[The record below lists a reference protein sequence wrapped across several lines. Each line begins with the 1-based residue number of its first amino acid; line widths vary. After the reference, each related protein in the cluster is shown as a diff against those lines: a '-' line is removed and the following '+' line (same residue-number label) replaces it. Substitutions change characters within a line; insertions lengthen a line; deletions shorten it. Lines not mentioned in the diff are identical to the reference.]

1 MFRTL
6 TGRRTGRGMA
16 VGALIL
22 SLTAT
27 IGGTASAAPTR
38 DETTDDMR
46 GCSVLAHERNEGR
59 HRLQNAWQMFNDQL
73 RELQREARQLD
84 RDSKKTKSA
93 SSMTSEAREALDGAK
108 SELQSLRTNAQGAI
122 QELAELGQACK
133 EEQETEDQDAHVTLV
148 SLVESE
154 DGVVTLLVQ
163 FNEKVECTSTADDGK
178 ACAELFSYMPTE
190 DGDPVKGETFELAE
204 NEMSAVVTFVVDE
217 DLDDDENVEV
227 DVTKDE
233 LKFTAGSALSAQ
245 DAGTFESNEAADAPV
260 DLALETNDLVAKYR
274 DVVDEAILDMQSVMD
289 EITAAFTEMAEAAET
304 TTTEDDT
311 VAAAELEQSKQDRA
325 KEKVERVKEAKE
337 KAERA
342 KDRTGNGNKDKG
354 AGKGKARN

>member
-38 DETTDDMR
+38 DETTDDVR

-59 HRLQNAWQMFNDQL
+59 HRLHDAWKMFNEDL
-73 RELQREARQLD
+73 RDLQREARQLD
-84 RDSKKTKSA
+84 RESKKTKSA
-93 SSMTSEAREALDGAK
+93 STMTNEAREALDGAK
-108 SELQSLRTNAQGAI
+108 SELQSIRTNAHAAI

-133 EEQETEDQDAHVTLV
+133 EEQETEDEDAHVTLV
-148 SLVESE
+148 SHVESE

-178 ACAELFSYMPTE
+178 ACAELFSYTPNK
-190 DGDPVKGETFELAE
+190 DADPVKGKTFELDE
-204 NEMSAVVTFVVDE
+204 SEMSAEVTFVVDE
-217 DLDDDENVEV
+217 DVEDDEDVEV

-233 LKFTAGSALSAQ
+233 LKFTAGSALTAQ
-245 DAGTFESNEAADAPV
+245 DAGTFESDEAAEAPV
-260 DLALETNDLVAKYR
+260 DLALETNDLVTKYR
-274 DVVDEAILDMQSVMD
+274 DVVDEAILDMQAVMD
-289 EITAAFTEMAEAAET
+289 EITAAFDEMAEAAET
-304 TTTEDDT
+304 STSEDDAQAT
-311 VAAAELEQSKQDRA
+311 AELEQSKSERA
-325 KEKVERVKEAKE
+325 KEKVERSNEAKG
-337 KAERA
+337 KAT
-342 KDRTGNGNKDKG
+342 KDRTTEKNTNKDN
-354 AGKGKARN
+354 GKGKSNK